1 MSAFRSFVST
11 LLGRSTGASLSELFA
26 KTDPAVDGDDCL
38 HDCDSCTVQ
47 YPKKF
52 KVETS
57 HALYG
62 NIRGWSTHLLVAT
75 AKSDWTRNVANEKGS
90 IMEAVNKARE
100 PRNGKLMLSASN
112 IPTPDGSSDY
122 SNPTSA
128 LLLPAFIVVN
138 NVVPKNTNQLI
149 DLIDAAP
156 TTSSPL
162 TESTL
167 PVTVLSTD
175 PTIPSISIKPCPHEA
190 IILLCSQ
197 KSRDARCGQSAPL
210 LRKEFER
217 HLRPLGLYRDLDDER
232 SGGVGIYFISH
243 VSGHKYSANVIVYRR
258 HNAFSRG
265 HDSLPRQSQ
274 GDGENGAHE
283 AGDFGA
289 SQGIWLARVRP
300 EDCENLIRYTVL
312 QGKVVKPEYQLRG
325 GFDRAKGAT
334 SW

>member
-1 MSAFRSFVST
+1 
-11 LLGRSTGASLSELFA
+11 
-26 KTDPAVDGDDCL
+26 
-38 HDCDSCTVQ
+38 
-47 YPKKF
+47 
-52 KVETS
+52 
-57 HALYG
+57 
-62 NIRGWSTHLLVAT
+62 
-75 AKSDWTRNVANEKGS
+75 
-90 IMEAVNKARE
+90 
-100 PRNGKLMLSASN
+100 MLSASN

-149 DLIDAAP
+149 DIIDAAP

-217 HLRPLGLYRDLDDER
+217 HLRPLGIYRDLDDEG

-265 HDSLPRQSQ
+265 HDSFSGEYQ
-274 GDGENGAHE
+274 GDGKNGAHE

-289 SQGIWLARVRP
+289 S
-300 EDCENLIRYTVL
+300 
-312 QGKVVKPEYQLRG
+312 
-325 GFDRAKGAT
+325 
-334 SW
+334 